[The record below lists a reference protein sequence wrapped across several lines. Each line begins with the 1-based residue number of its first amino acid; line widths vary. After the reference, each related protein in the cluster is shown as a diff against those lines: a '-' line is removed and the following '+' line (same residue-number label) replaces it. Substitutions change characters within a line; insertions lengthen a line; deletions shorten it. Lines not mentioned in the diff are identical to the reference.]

1 MEELLLDFVSGVCL
15 GCDAVFGKCECEEVS
30 FD

>member
-1 MEELLLDFVSGVCL
+1 MNEFADIASEICL
-15 GCDAVFGKCECEEVS
+15 GCDQAFGKCECEEVS